1 MGAGTQILGVWLL
14 RDEEYFAAW
23 SLMNAVEFCDRVLV
37 MDNRSRDR
45 TREIVEAVAAR
56 YGHVEILDVEDA
68 YDTHRH
74 LEAFTGTPTWVFGV
88 DGDEIYDPAGLVR
101 MRTRLLAGEFD
112 AHWCVTAHMRHVLG
126 VRFDR
131 AAAFGYTQPESPN
144 PTKFYNFG
152 AIARWA
158 PGRHERLHGLKSV
171 VFRPGYARDGVLHTW
186 RREHWDGA
194 DFRCLHLCFMPR
206 SPLDEPVGG
215 GDIKPTGRAN
225 PAERMKARALLRR
238 ARRAVLRRLDPRH
251 DVRRN
256 YKHRHYAKGPVTT
269 FDITGFGAPGDFRAV
284 DPGCAGALDAIR
296 TTTGRWEGARPA
308 SAP

>member
-1 MGAGTQILGVWLL
+1 MGAGMQILGVWLL

-23 SLMNAVEFCDRVLV
+23 SLMNAVAFCDRVLV

-56 YGHVEILDVEDA
+56 YGHVGILDVEDA

-74 LEAFTGTPTWVFGV
+74 LEAFAGTRTWVFGV
-88 DGDEIYDPAGLVR
+88 DGDEIYDPAGLAR

-112 AHWCVTAHMRHVLG
+112 AHWHVVGHTLHALG
-126 VRFDR
+126 IRLDR
-131 AAAFGYTQPESPN
+131 AEAFGHAQPATPGI
-144 PTKFYNFG
+144 TKLYNFG
-152 AIARWA
+152 AVESWR

-206 SPLDEPVGG
+206 SPLDEPMGG
-215 GDIKPTGRAN
+215 GIEPTGRAN
-225 PAERMKARALLRR
+225 PAEQMKARALLRR
-238 ARRAVLRRLDPRH
+238 ARRAVLRRLDSRH

-256 YKHRHYAKGPVTT
+256 YKHRLYARGPVET
-269 FDITGFGAPGDFRAV
+269 FDITGFGAPGDFRDV
-284 DPGCAGALDAIR
+284 DPGYAGALDAIR
-296 TTTGRWEGARPA
+296 RTTGRREDARPA

>member
-74 LEAFTGTPTWVFGV
+74 LEAFTGTRTWVFGV

-215 GDIKPTGRAN
+215 GDIEPTGRAN

-284 DPGCAGALDAIR
+284 DPGYAGALDAIR

-308 SAP
+308 AAP